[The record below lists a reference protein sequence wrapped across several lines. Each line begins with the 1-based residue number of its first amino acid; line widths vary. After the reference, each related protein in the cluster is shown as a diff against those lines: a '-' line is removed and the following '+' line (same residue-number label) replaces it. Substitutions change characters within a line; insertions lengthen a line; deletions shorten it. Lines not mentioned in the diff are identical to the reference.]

1 MTNQLIYNIRILD
14 IDFDIVV
21 PHDDLLTIN
30 SFTQSQ
36 SHLHIIRIFNSQ
48 NILFLQTYH
57 LQNSFSILSIIKKLW
72 HNILPE

>member
-36 SHLHIIRIFNSQ
+36 SHLYIIRIFNRQS
-48 NILFLQTYH
+48 ILCLQT
-57 LQNSFSILSIIKKLW
+57 
-72 HNILPE
+72 